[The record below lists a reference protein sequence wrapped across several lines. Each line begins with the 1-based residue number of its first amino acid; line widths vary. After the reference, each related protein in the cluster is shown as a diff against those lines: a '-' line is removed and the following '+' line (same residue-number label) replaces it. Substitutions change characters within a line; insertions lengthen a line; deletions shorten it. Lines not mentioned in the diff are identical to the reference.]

1 MTSLSNV
8 FRSFNTIL
16 EEGETKEI
24 SIRSLYVSQEV
35 DAEVSLSLDSI
46 LVERDRLLKEANT
59 INEQEKEA
67 IERLRQTATED
78 ILSMQAAWQDEKTVL
93 QQQAYEEGFQVG
105 YEEGRNKSLSDMAAS
120 ISTANETTELSY
132 ENARQYLVSQERII
146 LDLAM
151 LSAERIIG
159 QTLQDDKEVYLS
171 VVKRALKETRE
182 MKEIKLYVSLDY
194 FELVSDNRSELASI
208 FPPNVPFLIFANDD
222 FESAECYIET
232 NHGRIVVSI
241 DEQLNELR
249 EKLIG
254 IMESGD

>member
-8 FRSFNTIL
+8 FRSLNTIL
-16 EEGETKEI
+16 EDGETKEI
-24 SIRSLYVSQEV
+24 SIRRLSVSQEV
-35 DAEVSLSLDSI
+35 NTEVSLSLDSI
-46 LVERDRLLKEANT
+46 LAERDRLLKETKTVNM
-59 INEQEKEA
+59 QEKAA
-67 IERLRQTATED
+67 IEQLRQTATED
-78 ILSMQAAWQDEKTVL
+78 ILSMQEAWQNEKTVL
-93 QQQAYEEGFQVG
+93 QQQAYDEGFQIG
-105 YEEGRNKSLSDMAAS
+105 YEEGHNKSLSDMATS
-120 ISTANETTELSY
+120 ITTANEATELSN
-132 ENARQYLVSQERII
+132 ENALQYLVSQERVI

-159 QTLQDDKEVYLS
+159 QILQDDEEVYLS

-194 FELVSDNRSELASI
+194 FQLVSDNRTELASI
-208 FPPNVPFLIFANDD
+208 FPPNVPFLIFVNED
-222 FESAECYIET
+222 FESTECYIET

-249 EKLIG
+249 EKLID

>member
-1 MTSLSNV
+1 MSNV

-16 EEGETKEI
+16 EDGETKEI

-46 LVERDRLLKEANT
+46 LIERDRMLKEANT

-78 ILSMQAAWQDEKTVL
+78 ILSMQAAWQNEKTVL
-93 QQQAYEEGFQVG
+93 QQQAYDEGFQVG
-105 YEEGRNKSLSDMAAS
+105 YEEGHNKSLSDMAAS
-120 ISTANETTELSY
+120 ISTANETTELST

-151 LSAERIIG
+151 LSTERIIG
-159 QTLQDDKEVYLS
+159 QVLQDDKEVYLS

-222 FESAECYIET
+222 FESNECYIET

>member
-8 FRSFNTIL
+8 FRSFNTLL
-16 EEGETKEI
+16 EEGKTKEI
-24 SIRSLYVSQEV
+24 SIRSLSVSQEV
-35 DAEVSLSLDSI
+35 DTEVNLSLDTI

-59 INEQEKEA
+59 IIEQEKEA

-78 ILSMQAAWQDEKTVL
+78 ILAMQAAWQNEKTAL
-93 QQQAYEEGFQVG
+93 QQQAYDEGFQVG
-105 YEEGRNKSLSDMAAS
+105 YEEGHNKSLADMAAS
-120 ISTANETTELSY
+120 VRTANDTTALSS
-132 ENARQYLVSQERII
+132 ENASQYLVSQERII

-159 QTLQDDKEVYLS
+159 QTLLDDEEIYLS

-194 FELVSDNRSELASI
+194 YELVSNSRSELASI

-222 FESAECYIET
+222 FESTECYIET

>member
-16 EEGETKEI
+16 EDGETKEI

-46 LVERDRLLKEANT
+46 LIERDRMLKEANT

-78 ILSMQAAWQDEKTVL
+78 ILSMQAAWQNEKTVL
-93 QQQAYEEGFQVG
+93 QQQAYDEGFQVG
-105 YEEGRNKSLSDMAAS
+105 YEEGHNKSLSDMAAS
-120 ISTANETTELSY
+120 ISTANETTELST

-151 LSAERIIG
+151 LSTERIIG
-159 QTLQDDKEVYLS
+159 QVLQDDKEVYLS

-222 FESAECYIET
+222 FESNECYIET

>member
-1 MTSLSNV
+1 MSNV
-8 FRSFNTIL
+8 FRSFNTLL
-16 EEGETKEI
+16 EEGKTKEI
-24 SIRSLYVSQEV
+24 SIRSLSVSQEV
-35 DAEVSLSLDSI
+35 DTEVNLSLDTI

-59 INEQEKEA
+59 IIEQEKEA

-78 ILSMQAAWQDEKTVL
+78 ILAMQAAWQNEKTAL
-93 QQQAYEEGFQVG
+93 QQQAYDEGFQVG
-105 YEEGRNKSLSDMAAS
+105 YEEGHNKSLADMAAS
-120 ISTANETTELSY
+120 VRTANDTTALSS
-132 ENARQYLVSQERII
+132 ENASQYLVSQERII

-159 QTLQDDKEVYLS
+159 QTLLDDEEIYLS

-194 FELVSDNRSELASI
+194 YELVSNSRSELASI

-222 FESAECYIET
+222 FESTECYIET

>member
-1 MTSLSNV
+1 MSNV
-8 FRSFNTIL
+8 FRSFNTLL

-24 SIRSLYVSQEV
+24 SIRSLSVSREV
-35 DAEVSLSLDSI
+35 DTEVSLSLDSI
-46 LVERDRLLKEANT
+46 LVERDRLLKEANK

-67 IERLRQTATED
+67 IEQLRQTATED
-78 ILSMQAAWQDEKTVL
+78 ILAMQTAWANEKTVL
-93 QQQAYEEGFQVG
+93 QQQAYDEGFQVG
-105 YEEGRNKSLSDMAAS
+105 YEEGHNKSLADMAAS

-132 ENARQYLVSQERII
+132 ESARQYLVSQERII

-159 QTLQDDKEVYLS
+159 QTLLDDEEIYLS

-194 FELVSDNRSELASI
+194 YELVSDSRSELASI

-222 FESAECYIET
+222 FESTECYIET

>member
-1 MTSLSNV
+1 MSNV

-24 SIRSLYVSQEV
+24 SIRSLSNSKEV
-35 DAEVSLSLDSI
+35 APEVSLSLDSI
-46 LVERDRLLKEANT
+46 LVERERILKEART
-59 INEQEKEA
+59 VNEQEKEA
-67 IERLRQTATED
+67 IERLRQTATDD
-78 ILSMQAAWQDEKTVL
+78 ILAMQAAWQNEKTVL
-93 QQQAYEEGFQVG
+93 QQQAYEEGFQIG
-105 YEEGRNKSLSDMAAS
+105 YEEGHNKSLADMAVS
-120 ISTANETTELSY
+120 VCTANDTTTSST

-159 QTLQDDKEVYLS
+159 QTLLDDEEVYLS

-194 FELVSDNRSELASI
+194 FEIVSKSRSELASI

-222 FESAECYIET
+222 FESTECYIET

>member
-1 MTSLSNV
+1 
-8 FRSFNTIL
+8 
-16 EEGETKEI
+16 
-24 SIRSLYVSQEV
+24 
-35 DAEVSLSLDSI
+35 
-46 LVERDRLLKEANT
+46 
-59 INEQEKEA
+59 
-67 IERLRQTATED
+67 
-78 ILSMQAAWQDEKTVL
+78 
-93 QQQAYEEGFQVG
+93 
-105 YEEGRNKSLSDMAAS
+105 
-120 ISTANETTELSY
+120 
-132 ENARQYLVSQERII
+132 
-146 LDLAM
+146 M

-159 QTLQDDKEVYLS
+159 QTLQDDEEIYLS

-222 FESAECYIET
+222 FESTECYIET